1 MVLPI
6 DEYRSVT
13 DFMEAIQGTQGDTYW
28 LLKPGEYWHGGI
40 HLYDGFAGNAVY
52 REGCHG
58 LKCMTD
64 GHVVAWRLND
74 DYQTAQYGDKLLKFS
89 STFALIKS
97 TCIPDMNK
105 SENALDFYTLW
116 MQIAPLSEYGAEIP
130 TATVTA
136 SSLKV
141 RQDNPVE
148 GWVRTGLPDGN
159 VPEANSNYDAP
170 LDSGTTLPRGSV
182 VEIEEE
188 ATFLLSG
195 QPQPFIFVRVKSV
208 PDGKVSGLAAGESGW
223 ITGQDQY
230 INRQSSSLPVWMQTA
245 REHGVFNQVVSGQSI
260 EVKAGDVI
268 GHLSYHERPEAT
280 PQHFCHLEVFSQD
293 ERLEDFLANKASV
306 TAGAT
311 ELHTMAD
318 KTLWQYSEDS
328 EMFVVADIGG
338 AAAFSTAERLTPES
352 ECHSKE
358 SGGKTWYEIPAERA
372 WMSADD
378 VEKVNQFDLEKRG
391 FIQLAEKEE
400 PQSIFQTPE
409 EGWLHQAFG
418 QLAELTQNEAR
429 DGYSSGVAESY
440 QKLLQQM
447 DTNQDGLISAN
458 ELWRY
463 LHNTQRQ
470 IQYQVQRLVVKHHSE
485 WLKDGMTALWQTAL
499 DEQREGY
506 PELALY
512 NMEYI
517 NKLVW
522 MKDVSEIH
530 SSEALWHMHP
540 VVFLDAIKADGYD
553 FSTRESTIR
562 AIVAESKKQGF
573 SLNSQIAYILAT
585 VKRETGDTFQPVRE
599 GDWVGHISTDD
610 YRRTHYRYY
619 PYYGRGYVQITWE
632 YNYRAYSEK
641 LGTDLVTDPDKA
653 LDPNNALFIL
663 IDGFKNGVFTGKK
676 LIDYVNSSSTDF
688 FHARR
693 CINGLDHAEQIKSF
707 AVDFLSTL
715 DSGEW
720 Q

>member
-1 MVLPI
+1 
-6 DEYRSVT
+6 
-13 DFMEAIQGTQGDTYW
+13 
-28 LLKPGEYWHGGI
+28 
-40 HLYDGFAGNAVY
+40 
-52 REGCHG
+52 
-58 LKCMTD
+58 
-64 GHVVAWRLND
+64 
-74 DYQTAQYGDKLLKFS
+74 
-89 STFALIKS
+89 
-97 TCIPDMNK
+97 
-105 SENALDFYTLW
+105 
-116 MQIAPLSEYGAEIP
+116 
-130 TATVTA
+130 
-136 SSLKV
+136 
-141 RQDNPVE
+141 
-148 GWVRTGLPDGN
+148 
-159 VPEANSNYDAP
+159 
-170 LDSGTTLPRGSV
+170 
-182 VEIEEE
+182 
-188 ATFLLSG
+188 
-195 QPQPFIFVRVKSV
+195 
-208 PDGKVSGLAAGESGW
+208 
-223 ITGQDQY
+223 
-230 INRQSSSLPVWMQTA
+230 MQTA

-522 MKDVSEIH
+522 MKDVPQIH

-540 VVFLDAIKADGYD
+540 VAFLDAIKDTGCNCEELYADK
-553 FSTRESTIR
+553 FSVTR
-562 AIVAESKKQGF
+562 
-573 SLNSQIAYILAT
+573 
-585 VKRETGDTFQPVRE
+585 
-599 GDWVGHISTDD
+599 
-610 YRRTHYRYY
+610 
-619 PYYGRGYVQITWE
+619 YGTQYGPIYWGEI
-632 YNYRAYSEK
+632 
-641 LGTDLVTDPDKA
+641 
-653 LDPNNALFIL
+653 
-663 IDGFKNGVFTGKK
+663 
-676 LIDYVNSSSTDF
+676 
-688 FHARR
+688 
-693 CINGLDHAEQIKSF
+693 
-707 AVDFLSTL
+707 TL
-715 DSGEW
+715 DSYTRWDNLIAECKITSDEKAILVAMSENEGKMDAVQSYDSEVITAGAMQKTVKDTRGLEGKGELSAQFAKFRDSHADLYEKYAMNCGW
-720 Q
+720 TVEGTGASSVIYYSNNILTQGNKITSSALKTLLRQECSERNFGAMVHNKPLAALLKVLILPEYLDIQVLDFIERLHVAECNVVTSEGIKIKEFVKSNFGRAVVLDHSVNRPGFVAPDFTKAINNFHTNNPTVSLDPGTWGNNHDMNETKLLEEYKLTRRMTDSSLRFNTLKAKL